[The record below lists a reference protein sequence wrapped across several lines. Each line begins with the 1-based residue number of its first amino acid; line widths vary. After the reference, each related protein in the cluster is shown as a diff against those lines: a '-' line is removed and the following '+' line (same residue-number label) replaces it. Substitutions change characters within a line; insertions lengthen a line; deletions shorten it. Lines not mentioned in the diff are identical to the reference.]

1 MPGQRVLP
9 LAQVEGPVPYFSIA
23 LVHGQGRRP

>member
-1 MPGQRVLP
+1 MLSE
-9 LAQVEGPVPYFSIA
+9 VEGPVPYFSIV